1 MARVNKFS
9 LTNILKKAQL
19 NFKSSNQ
26 GLLVINIYFISFY
39 LSLFLIYSFLLL
51 LVRFYTLLFSLL
63 SHL

>member
-26 GLLVINIYFISFY
+26 GLLGNKYFENWGFNPPK
-39 LSLFLIYSFLLL
+39 
-51 LVRFYTLLFSLL
+51 
-63 SHL
+63 

>member
-26 GLLVINIYFISFY
+26 GLLGNKYLLYFI
-39 LSLFLIYSFLLL
+39 LFIVISD
-51 LVRFYTLLFSLL
+51 LFIF
-63 SHL
+63 